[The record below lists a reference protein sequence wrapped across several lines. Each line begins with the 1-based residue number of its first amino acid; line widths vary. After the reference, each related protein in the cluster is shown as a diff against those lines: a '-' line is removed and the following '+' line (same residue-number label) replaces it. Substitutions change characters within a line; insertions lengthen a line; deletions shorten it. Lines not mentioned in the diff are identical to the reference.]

1 MELQTVEIPR
11 ARAREEAAEYLR
23 AAKRITDPD
32 RRREFE
38 KIARAYRIAA
48 RDEVALIALT
58 PTIAAGGTTTRTRVY
73 SKGTTHEMR
82 QHWLLPELAVAPAN
96 ANFVYTRGVQR
107 DGSIEF
113 VDRPSPRQNF
123 RKGVVALETRFE
135 LPDGFER
142 GQSMLGSWY
151 SGGGWKAMVPIV
163 PPKHRPGNATTLASY
178 LILWD
183 VDRWEWSALPQPPRD
198 PALLSHVGGDIYAV
212 LKTWDLTDLERL
224 VLSGRREE
232 TIL

>member
-38 KIARAYRIAA
+38 DIARAYRVAA

-58 PTIAAGGTTTRTRVY
+58 PTVAAGGTVTRTVVWF
-73 SKGTTHEMR
+73 KGTANERREHY
-82 QHWLLPELAVAPAN
+82 LLPELAVAPAS
-96 ANFVYTRGVQR
+96 ASFVHTQGVQR
-107 DGSIEF
+107 DGSVEF
-113 VDRPSPRQNF
+113 VDRPSPRPTL
-123 RKGVVALETRFE
+123 RKGVVKLETGFE
-135 LPDGFER
+135 LPHGHQK
-142 GQSMLGSWY
+142 GSSMLG
-151 SGGGWKAMVPIV
+151 GWHRNAWTAMVPIV

-183 VDRWEWSALPQPPRD
+183 VDRWEWSALPQPPGD

-212 LKTWDLTDLERL
+212 LATWDLTELERL
-224 VLSGRREE
+224 VLSDRRPE
-232 TIL
+232 